1 MAILINE
8 IKIIKNG
15 WANFC
20 DLMRP
25 GDSEIIEEG

>member
-1 MAILINE
+1 MAILIE

>member
-1 MAILINE
+1 MAILIDE

-25 GDSEIIEEG
+25 GDN